1 MGATAWRATLNLTY
15 CGMIAAEH
23 RFEHIYGMD
32 AQHIPLNRLYGDL
45 AHVWPLMSPPEEY
58 VEEASHWKAILREKL
73 GDGRH
78 TLLDLGV
85 GGGHNLSHFAHEFE
99 VTAVDQ
105 SEEML
110 RNSTKLNPTVEHIV
124 GDMRTVR
131 LGRKFDAVTCHDAI
145 TYMLTEED
153 LRAAMQTAS
162 AHLSPGGVFI
172 MLPDYFLE
180 TFTNPSVHHRVQSH
194 DDTTFTYL
202 YYAHIPDPK
211 LNQVET
217 IFTYYLRE
225 NGEVRVEH
233 DRHITGIFPKATWFR
248 LLDETGF
255 DAEERQ
261 FVLSEPMKYTLLVA
275 SKR

>member
-1 MGATAWRATLNLTY
+1 
-15 CGMIAAEH
+15 
-23 RFEHIYGMD
+23 MD
-32 AQHIPLNRLYGDL
+32 AQQIPLNRLYRDL

-58 VEEASHWKAILREKL
+58 AEEASHWKSILHEKL
-73 GDGRH
+73 GAGRH

-85 GGGHNLSHFAHEFE
+85 GGGHNLSHFAQEFE

-110 RNSTKLNPTVEHIV
+110 ENSRRLNPTVEHIV

-131 LGRKFDAVTCHDAI
+131 LGRQFDVVTCHDAI

-162 AHLSPGGVFI
+162 AHLNTAGVFI
-172 MLPDYFLE
+172 TLPDYFLE
-180 TFTNPSVHHRVQSH
+180 TFTTPSVHHRVQKH
-194 DDTTFTYL
+194 GDTTFTYL
-202 YYAHIPDPK
+202 YYAHIPDLK
-211 LNQVET
+211 VSQVET
-217 IFTYYLRE
+217 IFTYYISA
-225 NGEVRVEH
+225 NGNVRVEH

-255 DAEERQ
+255 DAEERV
-261 FVLSEPMKYTLLVA
+261 FVLSEPMEYTLLVGV
-275 SKR
+275 KR